1 MLKSVLMKN
10 TIKFLKWVG
19 EWLFVI
25 FIFIP
30 FFLFNLSRWKKETFN
45 YDRPK

>member
-10 TIKFLKWVG
+10 IIRVKWVG
-19 EWLFVI
+19 SGYLLFL
-25 FIFIP
+25 FS

-45 YDRPK
+45 YDRTQIN